1 MANLGSHVLLTV
13 NAEAEPLTRISSTSA
28 DANLALIATI
38 RSLTFTTI
46 PATLTGLTYGP
57 GVYRSVAALSLVGE
71 VILDARNDPN
81 SQFVFISDAAF
92 DTSANSTIRLINGAR
107 AVNVF
112 WVTTGALTTGASSNI
127 SGNFLS
133 EAAITLGAST
143 TLHGYLFAIAAITIG
158 GSAEI
163 IPATIRLTG
172 WKDSTLDSATI
183 GSSYS
188 DFVRGVGLIDGAQDS
203 LTAIE
208 YWLDEGQLPSGL
220 RLETSTGFITGTPTE
235 TGTFTFGIDARALD
249 SELVSQTFTFLVNA
263 IMTAIAPEITHPSPI
278 TETPTVTVPIV
289 APPSPQVDPPPRVEP
304 APVAPIHIAPPEV
317 VPEIIAPPE
326 VVPEIIARPE
336 VVHPREEEVV
346 VPEEIPLEPAVVE
359 IQVIPKPKLRLISTI
374 LFTRSTSAL
383 DHNAYVAL
391 AQLLKRIEAGA
402 LSTFELRGYAD
413 KSKGLDNLALS
424 LARAKSVR
432 AFLIK
437 SKVVGSKRVRGYSSR
452 YSYSLTRSSDPV
464 DRRVEVWAY

>member
-1 MANLGSHVLLTV
+1 LANLVSNSLLPLQ
-13 NAEAEPLTRISSTSA
+13 AQAEPLARISSTSA

-38 RSLTFTTI
+38 QSLTFTTI

-71 VILDARNDPN
+71 VILDAGNDPN

-92 DTSANSTIRLINGAR
+92 DTSANSVIHLINGAR

-143 TLHGYLFAIAAITIG
+143 TLHGYLFAIAAITIDE
-158 GSAEI
+158 SAEI
-163 IPATIRLTG
+163 IPATIRLTV
-172 WKDSTLDSATI
+172 WDDSTLDSATVGAI
-183 GSSYS
+183 YS
-188 DFVRGVGLIDGAQDS
+188 DFVHGVGLIDGAQDS

-208 YWLDEGQLPSGL
+208 YWLDEGQLPAGL
-220 RLETSTGFITGTPTE
+220 ALDSSTGFITGTPTE

-249 SELVSQTFTFLVNA
+249 SELVSRSFNFLVNA
-263 IMTAIAPEITHPSPI
+263 IEVAVA
-278 TETPTVTVPIV
+278 PIV
-289 APPSPQVDPPPRVEP
+289 TPPSPPVDPPPRVEP

-326 VVPEIIARPE
+326 VVPEIIAPPEVVPEIIAPPE

-391 AQLLKRIEAGA
+391 AQLLKRIEASA

-437 SKVVGSKRVRGYSSR
+437 NKVAGSKKVHGYSS
-452 YSYSLTRSSDPV
+452 SNSHSLTRSSDSI
-464 DRRVEVWAY
+464 DRRVEVWGY

>member
-1 MANLGSHVLLTV
+1 MANLVSNSLLPLQ
-13 NAEAEPLTRISSTSA
+13 AQAEPLARISSTSA

-38 RSLTFTTI
+38 QSLTFTTI

-92 DTSANSTIRLINGAR
+92 DTSANSVIRLINGAR

-143 TLHGYLFAIAAITIG
+143 TLHGYLFAIAAITIDE
-158 GSAEI
+158 SAEI
-163 IPATIRLTG
+163 IPATIRLTV
-172 WKDSTLDSATI
+172 WDDSTLDSATVGAI
-183 GSSYS
+183 YS
-188 DFVRGVGLIDGAQDS
+188 DFVHGVGLIDGAQDS

-208 YWLDEGQLPSGL
+208 YWLDEGQLPAGL
-220 RLETSTGFITGTPTE
+220 ALDSSTGFITGTPTE

-249 SELVSQTFTFLVNA
+249 SELVSRSFNFLVNA
-263 IMTAIAPEITHPSPI
+263 IEVAVA
-278 TETPTVTVPIV
+278 PIV
-289 APPSPQVDPPPRVEP
+289 TPPSPPVDPPPRVEP

-326 VVPEIIARPE
+326 VVPEIIAPPE

-391 AQLLKRIEAGA
+391 AQLLKRIEASA

-437 SKVVGSKRVRGYSSR
+437 NKVAGSKKVHGYSS
-452 YSYSLTRSSDPV
+452 SNSHSLTRSSDSI
-464 DRRVEVWAY
+464 DRRVEVWGY

>member
-1 MANLGSHVLLTV
+1 MANLVSNSLLPLQ
-13 NAEAEPLTRISSTSA
+13 AQAEPLARISSTSA

-38 RSLTFTTI
+38 QSLTFTTI

-71 VILDARNDPN
+71 VILDARNDPD

-92 DTSANSTIRLINGAR
+92 DTSANSVIRLINGAR

-143 TLHGYLFAIAAITIG
+143 TLHGYLFAIAAITIDE
-158 GSAEI
+158 SAEI
-163 IPATIRLTG
+163 IPATIRLTV
-172 WKDSTLDSATI
+172 WDDSTLDSATVGAI
-183 GSSYS
+183 YS
-188 DFVRGVGLIDGAQDS
+188 DFVHGVGLIDGAQDS
-203 LTAIE
+203 STAIE
-208 YWLDEGQLPSGL
+208 YWLDEGQLPTGL
-220 RLETSTGFITGTPTE
+220 ALDTRTGIITGTPTE

-249 SELVSQTFTFLVNA
+249 SELVSRSFNFLVNA
-263 IMTAIAPEITHPSPI
+263 IVVAVAPIIT
-278 TETPTVTVPIV
+278 
-289 APPSPQVDPPPRVEP
+289 PPSPPVDPPPRVEP

-326 VVPEIIARPE
+326 VV
-336 VVHPREEEVV
+336 HPREEDVA
-346 VPEEIPLEPAVVE
+346 VPEEIPLKPAAVE

-391 AQLLKRIEAGA
+391 AQLLRRIEAGA
-402 LSTFELRGYAD
+402 LFTFELRGYAD

-437 SKVVGSKRVRGYSSR
+437 NKVTGSKKVHGYSS
-452 YSYSLTRSSDPV
+452 SNSHSLTRSSDSI
-464 DRRVEVWAY
+464 DRRVEVWGY

>member
-1 MANLGSHVLLTV
+1 MANLVSNSLLPLQ
-13 NAEAEPLTRISSTSA
+13 AQAEPLARISSTSA

-38 RSLTFTTI
+38 QSLTFTTI

-92 DTSANSTIRLINGAR
+92 DTSANSVIRLINGAR

-143 TLHGYLFAIAAITIG
+143 TLHGYLFAIAAITIDE
-158 GSAEI
+158 SAEI
-163 IPATIRLTG
+163 IPATIRLTV
-172 WKDSTLDSATI
+172 WDDSTLDSATVGAI
-183 GSSYS
+183 YS
-188 DFVRGVGLIDGAQDS
+188 DFVHGVGLIDGAQDS

-208 YWLDEGQLPSGL
+208 YWLDEGQLPAGL
-220 RLETSTGFITGTPTE
+220 ALDSSTGFITGTPTE

-249 SELVSQTFTFLVNA
+249 SELVSRSFNFLVNA
-263 IMTAIAPEITHPSPI
+263 IEVAVA
-278 TETPTVTVPIV
+278 PIV
-289 APPSPQVDPPPRVEP
+289 TPPSPPVDPPPRVEP

-317 VPEIIAPPE
+317 VPEIIAP
-326 VVPEIIARPE
+326 PE

-391 AQLLKRIEAGA
+391 AQLLKRIEASA

-437 SKVVGSKRVRGYSSR
+437 NKVAGSKKVHGYSS
-452 YSYSLTRSSDPV
+452 SNSHSLTRSSDSI
-464 DRRVEVWAY
+464 DRRVEVWGY

>member
-1 MANLGSHVLLTV
+1 LANLVSNSLLPLQ
-13 NAEAEPLTRISSTSA
+13 AQAEPLARISSTSA

-38 RSLTFTTI
+38 QSLTFTTI

-71 VILDARNDPN
+71 VILDARNDSD

-92 DTSANSTIRLINGAR
+92 DTSANSVIRLINGAR

-112 WVTTGALTTGASSNI
+112 WVTTGAVTTGASSNI

-143 TLHGYLFAIAAITIG
+143 TLHGYLFAIAAITIDE
-158 GSAEI
+158 SAEI
-163 IPATIRLTG
+163 IPATIRLTV
-172 WKDSTLDSATI
+172 WDDSTLDSATVGAI
-183 GSSYS
+183 YS
-188 DFVRGVGLIDGAQDS
+188 DFVHGVGLIDGAQDS
-203 LTAIE
+203 STAIE
-208 YWLDEGQLPSGL
+208 YWLDEGQLPTGL
-220 RLETSTGFITGTPTE
+220 ALDTRTGIITGTPTE
-235 TGTFTFGIDARALD
+235 TGTFTCGIDARALD
-249 SELVSQTFTFLVNA
+249 SELVSKSFNFLVNA
-263 IMTAIAPEITHPSPI
+263 IVVAVAPIIT
-278 TETPTVTVPIV
+278 
-289 APPSPQVDPPPRVEP
+289 PPSPPVDPPPRVEP

-326 VVPEIIARPE
+326 VVPEIIAPPE
-336 VVHPREEEVV
+336 VVHPREEEVA
-346 VPEEIPLEPAVVE
+346 VPEEIPLGPAVVE

-383 DHNAYVAL
+383 DHNAYVSL

-432 AFLIK
+432 TFLIK
-437 SKVVGSKRVRGYSSR
+437 NKVTGSKKVHAYSSSN
-452 YSYSLTRSSDPV
+452 SYSLTRSSDSI
-464 DRRVEVWAY
+464 DRRVEVWGY

>member
-1 MANLGSHVLLTV
+1 LANLVSNSLLPLQ
-13 NAEAEPLTRISSTSA
+13 AQAEPLARISSTSA

-38 RSLTFTTI
+38 QSLTFTTI

-92 DTSANSTIRLINGAR
+92 DTSANSVIRLINGAR

-143 TLHGYLFAIAAITIG
+143 TLHGYLFAIAAITIDE
-158 GSAEI
+158 SAEI
-163 IPATIRLTG
+163 IPATIRLTV
-172 WKDSTLDSATI
+172 WDDSTLDSATVGAI
-183 GSSYS
+183 YS
-188 DFVRGVGLIDGAQDS
+188 DFVHGVGLIDGAQDS

-208 YWLDEGQLPSGL
+208 YWLDEGQLPAGL
-220 RLETSTGFITGTPTE
+220 ALDSSTGFITGTPTE

-249 SELVSQTFTFLVNA
+249 SELVSRSFNFLVNA
-263 IMTAIAPEITHPSPI
+263 IEVAVA
-278 TETPTVTVPIV
+278 PIV
-289 APPSPQVDPPPRVEP
+289 TPPSPPVDPPPRVEP

-317 VPEIIAPPE
+317 VPEIIAP
-326 VVPEIIARPE
+326 PE

-391 AQLLKRIEAGA
+391 AQLLKRIEASA

-437 SKVVGSKRVRGYSSR
+437 NKVAGSKKVHGYSS
-452 YSYSLTRSSDPV
+452 SNSHSLTRSSDSI
-464 DRRVEVWAY
+464 DRRVEVWGY

>member
-1 MANLGSHVLLTV
+1 MANLVSNSLLPLQ
-13 NAEAEPLTRISSTSA
+13 AQAEPLARISSTSA

-38 RSLTFTTI
+38 QSLTFTTI

-71 VILDARNDPN
+71 VILDARNDSD

-92 DTSANSTIRLINGAR
+92 DTSANSVIRLIDGAR

-112 WVTTGALTTGASSNI
+112 WVTTGAVTTGASSNI

-143 TLHGYLFAIAAITIG
+143 TLHGYLFAIAAITIDE
-158 GSAEI
+158 SAEI
-163 IPATIRLTG
+163 IPATIRLTV
-172 WKDSTLDSATI
+172 WDDSTLDSATVGAI
-183 GSSYS
+183 YS
-188 DFVRGVGLIDGAQDS
+188 DFVHGVGLIDGAQDS
-203 LTAIE
+203 STAIE
-208 YWLDEGQLPSGL
+208 YWLDEGQLPTGL
-220 RLETSTGFITGTPTE
+220 ALDTRTGIITGTPTE

-249 SELVSQTFTFLVNA
+249 SELVSRSFNFLVNA
-263 IMTAIAPEITHPSPI
+263 IVVAVAPIIT
-278 TETPTVTVPIV
+278 
-289 APPSPQVDPPPRVEP
+289 PPSPPVDPPPRVEP

-326 VVPEIIARPE
+326 VVPEIIAPPE
-336 VVHPREEEVV
+336 VVHPREEEVA
-346 VPEEIPLEPAVVE
+346 VPEEIPLGPAVVE

-391 AQLLKRIEAGA
+391 AQLLTRIEAGA

-432 AFLIK
+432 TFLIK
-437 SKVVGSKRVRGYSSR
+437 NKVTGSKKVHGYSSSN
-452 YSYSLTRSSDPV
+452 SYSLTRSSDSI
-464 DRRVEVWAY
+464 DRRVEVWGY

>member
-1 MANLGSHVLLTV
+1 LANLVSNSLLPSQ
-13 NAEAEPLTRISSTSA
+13 AQAEPLARISSTSA

-38 RSLTFTTI
+38 QSLTFTTI

-92 DTSANSTIRLINGAR
+92 DTSANSVIRLINGAR

-143 TLHGYLFAIAAITIG
+143 TLHGYLFAIAAITIDE
-158 GSAEI
+158 SAEI
-163 IPATIRLTG
+163 IPATIRLTV
-172 WKDSTLDSATI
+172 WDDSTLDSATVGAI
-183 GSSYS
+183 YS
-188 DFVRGVGLIDGAQDS
+188 DFVHGVGLIDGAQDS
-203 LTAIE
+203 STAIE
-208 YWLDEGQLPSGL
+208 YSLDNGQLPTGL
-220 RLETSTGFITGTPTE
+220 ALDSSTGFITGTPTE

-249 SELVSQTFTFLVNA
+249 SELVSKIFTFLVNA
-263 IMTAIAPEITHPSPI
+263 IMIAITPEIAHPSPI
-278 TETPTVTVPIV
+278 TETPTVIVPIV
-289 APPSPQVDPPPRVEP
+289 TPPSPPVDPPPRVEP

-326 VVPEIIARPE
+326 VALA
-336 VVHPREEEVV
+336 EEEVI
-346 VPEEIPLEPAVVE
+346 VPEEIPVATIPEAVLKE
-359 IQVIPKPKLRLISTI
+359 IEIAPKPKLRLISTI

-391 AQLLKRIEAGA
+391 AQLLKQIEAGA

-437 SKVVGSKRVRGYSSR
+437 NKVTGSKKVRGYSS
-452 YSYSLTRSSDPV
+452 SNSHSLTRSSDPV
-464 DRRVEVWAY
+464 DRRVEVWGY